1 MKNAKKE
8 KKTSGIK
15 RRDSKVDYKISLYD
29 YHPNHDGHLCKIVE
43 LRNMKTVA
51 ALSKDA
57 RYICFLCGRAAR
69 HKKNLCEP
77 VEI

>member
-1 MKNAKKE
+1 MKNAKK
-8 KKTSGIK
+8 TSGTK
-15 RRDSKVDYKISLYD
+15 KKDAKVNYKLSLYD
-29 YHPNHDGHLCKIVE
+29 YHPNHNSHLCKIVE

-57 RYICFLCGRAAR
+57 RYICFLCGRAAK